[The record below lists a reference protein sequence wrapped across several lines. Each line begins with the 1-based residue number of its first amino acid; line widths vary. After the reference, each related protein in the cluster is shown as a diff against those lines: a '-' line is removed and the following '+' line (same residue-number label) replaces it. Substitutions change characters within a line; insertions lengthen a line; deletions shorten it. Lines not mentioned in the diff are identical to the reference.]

1 VSPQAPGG
9 PPADLIPAAGDPA
22 PEVES
27 PLAAAGWMALA
38 LCCFSALAVAGREAA
53 AELDTFEILAYRS
66 VISLAIVLAAASAA
80 GALPAIRV
88 RRMRLHLVRN
98 TFHFAG
104 QNLWFH
110 AVAVIPLTQVFA
122 YEFTSPIWIALL
134 APLVL
139 GERFARARLLAAA
152 IGFTGIL
159 VIARPWAGEAASAF
173 GPGQAAALAAAVGFA
188 FNIMLTKRL
197 SATESTVSIMFFM
210 CAIQAV
216 MGFVCAGVDLDLAV
230 PWRTWPW
237 IALIGFCGLAAHYC
251 VARALARAP
260 ATVVAPMDF
269 GRLPMIAV
277 VGMLLYA
284 EPLEPAV
291 FAGAALVLSANL
303 INLRAERRR
312 AAA

>member
-1 VSPQAPGG
+1 MSPQAPGG
-9 PPADLIPAAGDPA
+9 PPADLGVGDPA
-22 PEVES
+22 PEAES

-53 AELDTFEILAYRS
+53 SELDTFEILAFRS
-66 VISLAIVLAAASAA
+66 VISLAIVLAAAGAT
-80 GALPAIRV
+80 GALPLIRR

-98 TFHFAG
+98 SFHFAG

-122 YEFTSPIWIALL
+122 YEFTAPIWIALL

-152 IGFTGIL
+152 IGFSGIL
-159 VIARPWAGEAASAF
+159 VIAQPWAGEAGAAI
-173 GPGQAAALAAAVGFA
+173 GAGQGAALGAAICFA

-197 SATESTVSIMFFM
+197 SASESTVSIMFFM
-210 CAIQAV
+210 CAMQAA
-216 MGFVCAGVDLDLAV
+216 MGFVCAGADLDVAL

-237 IALIGFCGLAAHYC
+237 IVLIGICGLAAHYC
-251 VARALARAP
+251 VARALSRAP
-260 ATVVAPMDF
+260 ATIVAPMDF

-284 EPLEPAV
+284 EPLQAAV
-291 FAGAALVLSANL
+291 FAGAALVLTANL

-312 AAA
+312 AGL